1 MKVDRMFF
9 EKFEDKV
16 KADPIIAQQVGDARW
31 DQAIDYITT
40 ELFDKPSEYFNL
52 DKLRRAAGV
61 DRRLGLREILEKAF
75 GLITGFKSKDEL
87 LEEEF
92 DKFLLDQQNAT
103 GFHADSTAS
112 AVQAMKYYFKAYATD
127 HRLRDIIETQRL
139 ADLYVY
145 QAFGMSDFKAVPP
158 AWRTRIPE
166 YVKDYV
172 PLNQFM

>member
-9 EKFEDKV
+9 EKFEDKL
-16 KADPIIAQQVGDARW
+16 KADPVITAQVQDEQW
-31 DQAIDYITT
+31 DQAIHYITT
-40 ELFDKPSEYFNL
+40 ELFDKPAEHFNL
-52 DKLRRAAGV
+52 EKLRRAAGV
-61 DRRLGLREILEKAF
+61 DRRLGLREILQKAF
-75 GLITGFKSKDEL
+75 GLIPGFKSKDQL
-87 LEEEF
+87 LEDEF

-103 GFHADSTAS
+103 GFSADSTAS

-139 ADLYVY
+139 TDLNVY
-145 QAFGMSDFKAVPP
+145 PAFGMSDFKAVPLV
-158 AWRTRIPE
+158 WRTRIPE

>member
-1 MKVDRMFF
+1 MGND
-9 EKFEDKV
+9 
-16 KADPIIAQQVGDARW
+16 QW
-31 DQAIDYITT
+31 DQAIEYITT
-40 ELFDKPSEYFNL
+40 ELFDKPNEYFNL

-61 DRRLGLREILEKAF
+61 DRRLGLREILQKAF
-75 GLITGFKSKDEL
+75 GLISGFKSKDEL

-103 GFHADSTAS
+103 GFSADSTAS

-127 HRLRDIIETQRL
+127 HRLREIIETGQL
-139 ADLYVY
+139 TSLNVY
-145 QAFGMSDFKAVPP
+145 PAFGMSNFKAVPLV
-158 AWRTRIPE
+158 WRTRIPE

>member
-9 EKFEDKV
+9 EKFEDTV
-16 KADPIIAQQVGDARW
+16 KADPVVAQQVNDGQW
-31 DQAIDYITT
+31 DRAIDYISA
-40 ELFDKPSEYFNL
+40 ELFNKPNEYFNL

-75 GLITGFKSKDEL
+75 GLISGFKSKDEL
-87 LEEEF
+87 LDEDFE
-92 DKFLLDQQNAT
+92 KFLLDQQNAT

-127 HRLRDIIETQRL
+127 HKLRQIIETKAL
-139 ADLYVY
+139 TSLNVY
-145 QAFGMSDFKAVPP
+145 PSFGMNDFKAVPP

-172 PLNQFM
+172 PLNQLM